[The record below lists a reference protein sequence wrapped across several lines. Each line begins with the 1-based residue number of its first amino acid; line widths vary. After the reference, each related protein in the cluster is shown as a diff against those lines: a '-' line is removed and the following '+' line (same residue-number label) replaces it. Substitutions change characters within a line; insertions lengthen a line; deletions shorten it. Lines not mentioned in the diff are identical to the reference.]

1 MELFWLFESLKNLMF
16 LSESKEEFN
25 IFHHLYYQLENANN

>member
-1 MELFWLFESLKNLMF
+1 MELFWLFESLKNLTV

-25 IFHHLYYQLENANN
+25 IFNHFYYQLENANN